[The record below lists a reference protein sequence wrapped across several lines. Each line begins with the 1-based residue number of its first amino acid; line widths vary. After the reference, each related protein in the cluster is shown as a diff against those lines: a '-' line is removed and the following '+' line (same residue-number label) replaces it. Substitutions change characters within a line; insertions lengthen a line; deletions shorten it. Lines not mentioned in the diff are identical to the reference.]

1 MMNNTASQ
9 ETPGGVLR
17 AEHQVILRVM
27 AVLGRL
33 IERSKAGEGFEVDA
47 LNKCVTFFR
56 YFADAC
62 HHAKE
67 EDLLFPVLE
76 QRGVPR
82 DGGPIGVMCHEYVL
96 ARDIVSRMRDAI
108 ASEDVEALR
117 SLTRDCAALLRAHIR
132 KEDQIL
138 FPMGRMRLGREDIGF
153 VATRFSEIDADGE
166 THRKYER
173 LAKELREK
181 TACRPREKVRRNSR
195 NPRHE

>member
-33 IERSKAGEGFEVDA
+33 IERSKAGEGFEADA

-82 DGGPIGVMCHEYVL
+82 DGGPIGVMLHEHTI
-96 ARDIVSRMRDAI
+96 ARKLTKVMADGL
-108 ASEDVEALR
+108 EAYAGGDGVGQNAVQVAAAQYIDL
-117 SLTRDCAALLRAHIR
+117 LTNHID
-132 KEDQIL
+132 KEDNVL
-138 FPMGRMRLGREDIGF
+138 FVIGDQCMTAEDQASLSEKFCEVGCRAFGGKKREELERIADELE
-153 VATRFSEIDADGE
+153 SEWPG
-166 THRKYER
+166 
-173 LAKELREK
+173 
-181 TACRPREKVRRNSR
+181 
-195 NPRHE
+195 